1 MTGSGAT
8 VTLTRVRATSY
19 HWGGERR
26 FFIELTARTP
36 AGARVRGFADCQ
48 PPGRLR
54 NREWPPGTWDTLTVC
69 LGHLEGRVLNWPD
82 ADAAGASTRS
92 LLAELAQLPEV
103 ADVVAVPEQPDPDP
117 DPDAARPTRRRLTEA
132 VRTMPLTEVVAK
144 AANRGLRMI
153 VGDAAGAAPRNRL
166 PAALAG
172 VEQALADLAL
182 NALGVAPTG
191 LDHPSDPDRRPD
203 YVEVYAR
210 VLGGR
215 PEFVSFPPPPPLTY
229 RGQKANTYDEVAYLA
244 PLGAD
249 GAKGSVLERE
259 ALMWGLSTIRFSKGA
274 FLATDGVNTPLCFRW
289 SRSPLSS
296 AVSLGL
302 CTHKEATRLRLQQM
316 GVPVPKGRTFTNG
329 DWSSAEAYADLIGYP
344 VVVKPAAGVRGIGVV
359 ANIRG
364 PDELRRAF
372 RQFER
377 SRFGDG
383 EFIVEKHIPGRDY
396 RIVVIGDRVVAAVL
410 RDPASVEGDGEHTI
424 GQLIVNKNAVR
435 ALNPHLLSRLIK
447 YGDAARHQLDRA
459 GLTLASVP
467 APGHRV
473 LLSDSCSLSQGGDSI
488 DVLDELHPSIKDA
501 CVRAVRAVPGMWY
514 CGVDFLLEDHT
525 RPLSEQQAGVCE
537 LNAHAAISNC
547 QYPLY
552 GTPRNVAGAFFEQC
566 VKRFCLV
573 TNDKRVER
581 LALRLTIRGRVTGG
595 GYRAW
600 MRRRAE
606 AFGVAGWVRNVD
618 DQTVEAVVVGDAV
631 PVSALVA
638 AAIRGPRRASP
649 VSVTTEHID
658 APPLEHFEIRQ
669 DEAPQRDDA
678 PRRDGDQGPERTH
691 AR

>member
-1 MTGSGAT
+1 MTGPRTT

-19 HWGGERR
+19 RWGGEPR
-26 FFIELTARTP
+26 FLIELTASTP
-36 AGARVRGFADCQ
+36 AGSRLGGMAECR
-48 PPGRLR
+48 PPGRR
-54 NREWPPGTWDTLTVC
+54 RAREWPPGTWDTLTVC
-69 LGHLEGRVLNWPD
+69 LAHLEGQVLHWPD
-82 ADAAGASTRS
+82 ANAAGASIRS
-92 LLAELAQLPEV
+92 LLAELEQLPEV
-103 ADVVAVPEQPDPDP
+103 ADTAAVPEQPGPEESTS
-117 DPDAARPTRRRLTEA
+117 RPSLTEA
-132 VRTMPLTEVVAK
+132 IRTMPLKEVAAR

-153 VGDAAGAAPRNRL
+153 AGAAAAVVPGKRL

-172 VEQALADLAL
+172 VEQALVDLAV

-191 LDHPSDPDRRPD
+191 LDNPTDRPD
-203 YVEVYAR
+203 YGEVYDR
-210 VLGGR
+210 VLHGR
-215 PEFVSFPPPPPLTY
+215 PQYVSFPPPAPVTY

-244 PLGAD
+244 PLGSD

-259 ALMWGLSTIRFSKGA
+259 ALMWGLSTTRYSKGA
-274 FLATDGVNTPLCFRW
+274 FQATDGVSTPLCFRW

-316 GVPVPKGRTFTNG
+316 GVPVPKGRTFANG
-329 DWSSAEAYADLIGYP
+329 DWVSAEAYADLIGYP
-344 VVVKPAAGVRGIGVV
+344 VVVKPAMGVRGIGVV

-372 RQFER
+372 RQFEL
-377 SRFGDG
+377 SRFGDE
-383 EFIVEKHIPGRDY
+383 EFIVEKHVPGRDY
-396 RIVVIGDRVVAAVL
+396 RIVVIDDRVIAAVL
-410 RDPASVEGDGEHTI
+410 REPASVEGDGEHTV

-467 APGHRV
+467 APGQRV

-488 DVLDELHPSIKDA
+488 DVLDELDPSIKDA
-501 CVRAVRAVPGMWY
+501 CVRAVRAIPGMWY

-525 RPLSEQQAGVCE
+525 RPLSEQQAGICE

-552 GTPRNVAGAFFEQC
+552 GTPRSVAGAFFEQC
-566 VKRFCLV
+566 VRRFRLV
-573 TNDKRVER
+573 TNDKRAER
-581 LALRLTIRGRVTGG
+581 LALRLTIRGRVTRV

-600 MRRRAE
+600 MQRRAE

-618 DQTVEAVVVGDAV
+618 ARTVEAVVIGDAV

-638 AAIRGPRRASP
+638 GCIRGPRRASP

-658 APPLEHFEIRQ
+658 PLPLEHFEIRQ
-669 DEAPQRDDA
+669 DETPQRDDE
-678 PRRDGDQGPERTH
+678 PRRDDHEPERND

>member
-1 MTGSGAT
+1 MTGSRTT

-19 HWGGERR
+19 RCGGEVR
-26 FFIELTARTP
+26 FLIELTASTP
-36 AGARVRGFADCQ
+36 AGARLRGMAECR
-48 PPGRLR
+48 PPGRWR
-54 NREWPPGTWDTLTVC
+54 YREWPPGTWDTLTVC
-69 LGHLEGRVLNWPD
+69 LGHLEGRVLHWPD
-82 ADAAGASTRS
+82 ADAAGGSIRS
-92 LLAELAQLPEV
+92 LLAELAQVPEV
-103 ADVVAVPEQPDPDP
+103 ADTVAVPE
-117 DPDAARPTRRRLTEA
+117 RPEPEERTSRPGLTGA
-132 VRTMPLTEVVAK
+132 VRTMPLKKVVAK
-144 AANRGLRMI
+144 AAHRGLRMI
-153 VGDAAGAAPRNRL
+153 VNGPGTVAPGKRL

-172 VEQALADLAL
+172 VERALVDLAV

-191 LDHPSDPDRRPD
+191 LDSPTDPGRRPD
-203 YVEVYAR
+203 DGEVYAR
-210 VLGGR
+210 VLHGR
-215 PEFVSFPPPPPLTY
+215 PGYVSFPPPAPVTY
-229 RGQKANTYDEVAYLA
+229 RGRRANTYDEVAYLA

-259 ALMWGLSTIRFSKGA
+259 ALMWGLSTTRYSKGA
-274 FLATDGVNTPLCFRW
+274 FLATDGVGTPLCFRW

-302 CTHKEATRLRLQQM
+302 CTHKEATRLRLQQT
-316 GVPVPKGRTFTNG
+316 GVPVPRGRTFANG
-329 DWSSAEAYADLIGYP
+329 DWASAEAYADLVGYP

-364 PDELRRAF
+364 PEELRRAF
-372 RQFER
+372 RQFEL

-383 EFIVEKHIPGRDY
+383 EFIVEEHIPGRDY
-396 RIVVIGDRVVAAVL
+396 RIVVVGDRVIAAVL
-410 RDPASVEGDGEHTI
+410 REPASVEGDGEHTI

-467 APGHRV
+467 APGQRV
-473 LLSDSCSLSQGGDSI
+473 VLSDSCSLSQGGDSI

-501 CVRAVRAVPGMWY
+501 CVRAVRAIPGMWY

-525 RPLSEQQAGVCE
+525 GPLDEQRAGICE

-552 GTPRNVAGAFFEQC
+552 GTPRDVAGAFFEQC
-566 VKRFCLV
+566 VRRFGLL
-573 TNDKRVER
+573 TNDKRAER
-581 LALRLTIRGRVTGG
+581 LALRLTIRGRVTGV
-595 GYRAW
+595 GYRVW
-600 MRRRAE
+600 MQRRAE

-618 DQTVEAVVVGDAV
+618 ARTVEAVVIGDAV

-638 AAIRGPRRASP
+638 GAIRGPRRASP

-658 APPLEHFEIRQ
+658 PLPLEHFEIRE
-669 DEAPQRDDA
+669 DGPRRDGE
-678 PRRDGDQGPERTH
+678 PRRDGDDITERNH